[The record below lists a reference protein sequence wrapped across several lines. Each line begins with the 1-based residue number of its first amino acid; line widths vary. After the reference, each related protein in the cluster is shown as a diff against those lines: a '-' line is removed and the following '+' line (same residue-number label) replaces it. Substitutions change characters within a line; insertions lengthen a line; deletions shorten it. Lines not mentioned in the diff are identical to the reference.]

1 MVEARESTDSFD
13 EGSTIWG
20 TWVPDPSDANYH
32 AVTCNRSNDS
42 SVGPFE
48 NAATQNEPRDF
59 PSVDLWWKAPPA
71 DSDHQLP
78 QQIRFWFVA
87 VQQRLIYFYPVA
99 GPTLVSIAS

>member
-1 MVEARESTDSFD
+1 MYSKNCSTSCLWLLHCPSSHTVRLSSQPGSTFDGFMVEARESTDSFD

-48 NAATQNEPRDF
+48 
-59 PSVDLWWKAPPA
+59 
-71 DSDHQLP
+71 
-78 QQIRFWFVA
+78 
-87 VQQRLIYFYPVA
+87 
-99 GPTLVSIAS
+99 VSFSLLLNRKQGGGILSQKHH

>member
-1 MVEARESTDSFD
+1 MYSKNCSTSCLWLLHCPSSHTVRLSSQPGSTFDGFMVEARESTDSFD

-48 NAATQNEPRDF
+48 
-59 PSVDLWWKAPPA
+59 
-71 DSDHQLP
+71 
-78 QQIRFWFVA
+78 
-87 VQQRLIYFYPVA
+87 
-99 GPTLVSIAS
+99 VSSHYC